1 MSMSEEENLKR
12 SLYEWF
18 FKWDGRLEIDEKKQY
33 YWVKDDKWKG
43 DDSDDENLNE
53 EEKTEEQIEEEQR
66 KARQDVADR
75 LKLKKEQEMIAFEER
90 GGFS

>member
-33 YWVKDDKWKG
+33 YWVKDDKCGYKM
-43 DDSDDENLNE
+43 SKVRVRKVNILAVTTICS
-53 EEKTEEQIEEEQR
+53 EKKIQT
-66 KARQDVADR
+66 KDCVSTLTWLARWASRTVNVSR
-75 LKLKKEQEMIAFEER
+75 LL
-90 GGFS
+90 